1 MKAALTEKLLRS
13 LLAKGPPQPP
23 IWDRLLPGLEARTGK
38 RAISC
43 SIVGRPRGSTTRQP
57 MRLLAGH
64 FPMMSVGE
72 IRARGRTLLRQLQ
85 DGIDPRAL
93 PSAFA
98 SSARLPSS
106 SSSTWRARIL
116 LGRSSCASDA
126 S

>member
-57 MRLLAGH
+57 IRLLAGH

-93 PSAFA
+93 KRDRPGAVGDPGGA
-98 SSARLPSS
+98 HE
-106 SSSTWRARIL
+106 
-116 LGRSSCASDA
+116 G
-126 S
+126 